1 MRLFSA
7 AGCPYAHRSRAL
19 LTLLKAPFELR
30 EVDLANKP
38 AELLA
43 LSPTQAVPLLEDDG
57 LVLYESAVINEYL
70 AERLAWRDAFSSSLS
85 QRALERLAMK
95 RFDDVVIPAA
105 FASFSNPSSLE
116 SKPLWRKEVEFLS
129 RTVKQSRVESLLGLH
144 VATHWMRV
152 KLAFPENAVVQALGE
167 HVGEFLNAAA
177 ALPCVVATSPDL
189 EATATFLRARF
200 GPKP

>member
-19 LTLLKAPFELR
+19 LTLMQAPFELR

-43 LSPTQAVPLLEDDG
+43 LSPTQAVPLLEDEG

-95 RFDDVVIPAA
+95 RFDDVLIPVA
-105 FASFSNPSSLE
+105 FASFSNPATLE

-144 VATHWMRV
+144 VATHWVRT
-152 KLAFPENAVVQALGE
+152 KLAFPDNAVVQALGE
-167 HVGEFLNAAA
+167 SVGEFLNAAA

-189 EATATFLRARF
+189 EAAAKVLRARF